1 MFESMSSASMIKKYK
16 QMPVQIRASFWF
28 LIASFLQRGISVI
41 TTPIFTRLL
50 STSEYG
56 HFNVFVSWQD
66 ILKVIV
72 ILYLPWG
79 VYEQGIVKFDDQK
92 KTFTSSLLGLGTT
105 LVLIW
110 TGIYLFFR
118 GVLNNLLGLSTPQMI
133 AMLLMIWTSA
143 GFNFWAIQQRVQ
155 YKYRALALLTV
166 LTSIAKPTVGIIL
179 VLTCSDKVTARIIGL
194 AAVELAIYLGVIVK
208 QFMEGHQF
216 FSAKIWKYGLW
227 FNIPLIPHYLS
238 QTVLNS
244 ADRIMIK
251 KMVGAGEAGIYSLA
265 YSVSLIMTLVNT
277 ALLQTVGP
285 WVYQRIRAKEFS
297 RISQIAYPVLVGVAA
312 VNLILISFAPEAVRI
327 FAPAKYYPAIWVIP
341 PVAMSVYFMF
351 MYSLF
356 ANIEFYYE
364 KTKMIS
370 AATMVGAGLNLIL
383 NYVFIKQFGYYAAGY
398 TTLFCYMLY
407 ALMHYLF
414 MRSIMKNYEGGTKV
428 YSVRVLFGIT
438 VSFIITGFLLMLTYN
453 YPIVRYS
460 CITIGIV
467 AIVIMRR
474 QIMKLI
480 KAMLEMRK

>member
-1 MFESMSSASMIKKYK
+1 
-16 QMPVQIRASFWF
+16 MPVQIRASFWF
-28 LIASFLQRGISVI
+28 LIASFLQKGISVI

-50 STSEYG
+50 STIEYG
-56 HFNVFVSWQD
+56 HFNVFVSWEN

-72 ILYLPWG
+72 ILSLPWG
-79 VYEQGIVKFDDQK
+79 VYEQGIVKFEGQR
-92 KTFTSSLLGLGTT
+92 KTFTSSLLGLGTV
-105 LVLIW
+105 LVLAW
-110 TGIYLFFR
+110 TGIYLLFEDR
-118 GVLNNLLGLSTPQMI
+118 WNNLLGLTTPQMI

-155 YKYRALALLTV
+155 YKYRLLALLTV

-194 AAVELAIYLGVIVK
+194 AAVELVIYLGLIIK
-208 QFMEGHQF
+208 QFAEGRQF
-216 FSAKIWKYGLW
+216 FSTKIWKYGLW

-251 KMVGAGEAGIYSLA
+251 KMAGASEAGIYSLA
-265 YSVSLIMTLVNT
+265 YSISLIMTLVNT

-285 WVYQRIRAKEFS
+285 WIYQRIKAKEFN
-297 RISQIAYPVLVGVAA
+297 RISKIAYPVLVGIAA
-312 VNLILISFAPEAVRI
+312 VNLIVIAFAPEAVRI

-370 AATMVGAGLNLIL
+370 VATMVGAGLNLLL
-383 NYVFIKQFGYYAAGY
+383 NFIFIKQYGYYAAGY
-398 TTLFCYMLY
+398 TTLFCYILY

-414 MRSIMKNYEGGTKV
+414 MRSIMNKNESGTKV
-428 YSVRVLFGIT
+428 YSVRVLLGIT
-438 VSFIITGFLLMLTYN
+438 IAFIVAGFLLMLTYN
-453 YPIVRYS
+453 YPVVRYS
-460 CITIGIV
+460 CIALGL
-467 AIVIMRR
+467 VIIILMRKR
-474 QIMKLI
+474 IMNLI
-480 KAMLEMRK
+480 KIMMEMRK

>member
-1 MFESMSSASMIKKYK
+1 
-16 QMPVQIRASFWF
+16 MPVQIRASFWF
-28 LIASFLQRGISVI
+28 LIASILQKGISVI

-56 HFNVFVSWQD
+56 QFSVFVSWEN

-72 ILYLPWG
+72 ILSLPWG
-79 VYEQGIVKFDDQK
+79 VYEQGIVKFEESR
-92 KTFTSSLLGLGTT
+92 KTFTSSLLGLGSA
-105 LVLIW
+105 LVLAW
-110 TGIYLFFR
+110 TGIYLLFR
-118 GVLNNLLGLSTPQMI
+118 GSWNNLLGLTTPQMI

-194 AAVELAIYLGVIVK
+194 AAVELVIYLSVIAK
-208 QFMEGHQF
+208 QFAEGKQF
-216 FSAKIWKYGLW
+216 FSAEIWKYGLW

-251 KMVGAGEAGIYSLA
+251 KMVGASEAGIYSLA
-265 YSVSLIMTLVNT
+265 YSISLIMTLVNT

-285 WVYQRIRAKEFS
+285 WVYQRIKAKEFS
-297 RISQIAYPVLVGVAA
+297 RISKIAYPVLVGVAA
-312 VNLILISFAPEAVRI
+312 VNLILIAFAPEAVRI

-383 NYVFIKQFGYYAAGY
+383 NYIFIRQFGYYAAGY
-398 TTLFCYMLY
+398 TTLFCYILY

-414 MRSIMKNYEGGTKV
+414 MRSIMKDYENGTKV
-428 YSVRVLFGIT
+428 YSVRVLLGIT
-438 VSFIITGFLLMLTYN
+438 VAFIIAGFLLMLTYN

-460 CITIGIV
+460 CIAVGIV
-467 AIVIMRR
+467 IIVIMRKR
-474 QIMKLI
+474 IMNLI
-480 KAMLEMRK
+480 KTMVEMRK